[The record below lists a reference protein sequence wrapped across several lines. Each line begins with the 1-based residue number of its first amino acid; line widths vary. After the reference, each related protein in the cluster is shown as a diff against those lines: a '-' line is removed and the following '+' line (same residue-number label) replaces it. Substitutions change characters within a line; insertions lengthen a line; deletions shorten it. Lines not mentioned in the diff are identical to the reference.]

1 MQTMATTQG
10 PADSSGNTITQDSIH
25 ALVDKE
31 ICDIIKSVRP
41 DGDPSLLILQP
52 DVQAATARLKSVVSQ
67 LLREAETTPKQ
78 SSACPSSDLR
88 LGDET
93 GGDGYGAGRED
104 GVPQDEQRVVHSADE
119 EKAGQLGRPSL
130 MMRKFMA
137 AEANPEKFKADWE
150 RREALFF
157 QNQDAVRQRKEWY
170 FFYGSLMDPK
180 QLQRVL
186 GLRETPKD
194 FRPAE
199 IIGYHIRM
207 WGPYPVLLDGP
218 PGNVVKGVAYEVEG
232 GENKDK
238 LAAYETA
245 NYTEQLCLIQ
255 FGENK
260 NVGFGEGTSGTTF
273 IWAGDEGELKDGSFD
288 LKDWQMARMLED

>member
-1 MQTMATTQG
+1 MMETPTTTT
-10 PADSSGNTITQDSIH
+10 PDSIH

-31 ICDIIKSVRP
+31 VRDIIKLVRP
-41 DGDPSLLILQP
+41 DGDPASLMAQP
-52 DVQAATARLKSVVSQ
+52 DVQEAVARLTSVVS
-67 LLREAETTPKQ
+67 
-78 SSACPSSDLR
+78 R
-88 LGDET
+88 LV
-93 GGDGYGAGRED
+93 RED
-104 GVPQDEQRVVHSADE
+104 QVPQDEQRVVHPAGE

-157 QNQDAVRQRKEWY
+157 QNQDAERQRKEWY

-194 FRPAE
+194 LRPAE

-260 NVGFGEGTSGTTF
+260 SVGFGEGTSGTTF